1 MNKLKALRLK
11 IGKWILDKSSR
22 VNNPQSLEHPKSL
35 LFLRQDGK
43 IGDYIVSSFVFREI
57 KKFNPLIK
65 IGVICTKQ
73 NAYLFQRNHNIDEI
87 YLVKK
92 RNILDY
98 IKTALF
104 IRKERYDVVIDPTLV
119 LRNRDLLLL
128 RILNARNYIGYRK
141 ADYNIFNINITKDG
155 HFSEIYKEALAQSN
169 ISLSD
174 DRYDI
179 PQDDL
184 IKEEILQFITDNK
197 LNNFITINFYG
208 NGKNRKFDDSHI
220 VDYLTYIRDSN
231 KHQLI
236 LLATPDTYEHL
247 SRIANQFNDV
257 FVYPNPHTTIY
268 HTIELIRN
276 CALLISVDT
285 STVHIA
291 SGLNKPMIC
300 FYSQDK
306 ENFTH
311 WHPNSKNVCHI
322 IHYYDNVNE
331 ISPREIKPEWLDI

>member
-1 MNKLKALRLK
+1 M
-11 IGKWILDKSSR
+11 
-22 VNNPQSLEHPKSL
+22 
-35 LFLRQDGK
+35 RQDGK

-65 IGVICTKQ
+65 IASSARNRTL
-73 NAYLFQRNHNIDEI
+73 YLLQRNHNIDEI

-104 IRKERYDVVIDPTLV
+104 IRKERYDVVIDPTII

-184 IKEEILQFITDNK
+184 IKK
-197 LNNFITINFYG
+197 
-208 NGKNRKFDDSHI
+208 KFFS
-220 VDYLTYIRDSN
+220 
-231 KHQLI
+231 
-236 LLATPDTYEHL
+236 LL
-247 SRIANQFNDV
+247 R
-257 FVYPNPHTTIY
+257 TT
-268 HTIELIRN
+268 
-276 CALLISVDT
+276 S
-285 STVHIA
+285 
-291 SGLNKPMIC
+291 
-300 FYSQDK
+300 
-306 ENFTH
+306 
-311 WHPNSKNVCHI
+311 
-322 IHYYDNVNE
+322 
-331 ISPREIKPEWLDI
+331 